1 MFIENILGYQYDKED
16 YRPTKLSRLDK
27 VSCSYSY
34 MYKHWRNFLFER
46 IMRLFIWENTY
57 DVTSRKGIQPKE
69 IEQRLILQGHCGISM
84 FKGDLTAFF
93 GTFYGVTK
101 YQDEWSNYNVR
112 CPIYSGKRTI
122 GKDIV
127 VINNNAL
134 RNPTYDLVHYY
145 AVLVGHTDVPL
156 INTLINAR
164 DSGGVPIAGTE
175 KQKASIKE
183 YQAKLFNG
191 VYDVVLDP
199 GFLGI
204 TYGGS
209 DRKTQQDLMKIMETR
224 EKLIKS
230 FYSDIGVRSAF
241 EKRNNTVQAEV
252 EADTSLLLLNLSD
265 MLLQRENACEEVNNM
280 FGTNWSVHVAEE
292 IDYGAENERIQ
303 FDSSTE
309 THIVEDEDG
318 LKGGE
323 HNAI

>member
-1 MFIENILGYQYDKED
+1 MFVESLFQNLEGKDREL
-16 YRPTKLSRLDK
+16 TKLNK
-27 VSCSYSY
+27 TSCSYNY

-46 IMRLFIWENTY
+46 IMRLFVWEDTY
-57 DVTSRKGIQPKE
+57 DPVTREGVQPRE
-69 IEQRLILQGHCGISM
+69 IEQRLILQGHCGIAD
-84 FKGDLTAFF
+84 FKGELTAFF
-93 GTFYGVTK
+93 GSFYGVTK
-101 YQDEWSNYNVR
+101 YQDEWKYYNVR
-112 CPIYSGKRTI
+112 CPIYSGKRTL

-145 AVLVGHTDVPL
+145 ATLLGHTDVSL

-164 DSGGVPIAGTE
+164 DSGGVPIVSTE
-175 KQKASIKE
+175 KQKQSVKE
-183 YQAKLFNG
+183 YQNDIFNG
-191 VYDVVLDP
+191 VYGVVQDP
-199 GFLGI
+199 AYLGI
-204 TYGGS
+204 QFGGS
-209 DRKTQQDLMKIMETR
+209 DRKTQQDIMDIMETR

-252 EADTSLLLLNLSD
+252 EADTSLLLLNISD
-265 MLLQRENACEEVNNM
+265 MLHQREYACDEINSM
-280 FGTNWSVHVAEE
+280 FGVNWSVHVAEE

-309 THIVEDEDG
+309 MHVVEDEDG

-323 HNAI
+323 ESAM